1 MVKLSFG
8 DSYKI
13 DEFERRKK
21 TYESF
26 FGLFKCQFVSVLFER
41 QALILICQAAKQR
54 NLSGGMHARE
64 GVKTA
69 RYLINNRNCLTN
81 FLCTA
86 L

>member
-8 DSYKI
+8 DLFKI

-26 FGLFKCQFVSVLFER
+26 LVFLNVSSCQCYSKGKM
-41 QALILICQAAKQR
+41 ILMPTAKQR